1 MLKTQKITLFLLRIS
16 MGWLFFYAGIT
27 KILNPEWSAAGYLSN
42 PQMFPDF
49 YAWLLSPSVLPIVNI
64 LNEWGLTLIGV
75 ALILG
80 AFVRTAS
87 ILGAAMMILYY
98 LPILAFPYPNT
109 HSYIVDDH
117 IIYALA
123 LLVLAAFHAGRVW
136 GLEHKYWGL
145 RK

>member
-1 MLKTQKITLFLLRIS
+1 MSQLQKICLFLLRIS
-16 MGWLFFYAGIT
+16 LGVLFFYAGIT
-27 KILNPEWSAAGYLSN
+27 KILNPEWTAAGYLAD
-42 PQMFPDF
+42 PAMFKGF
-49 YAWLLSPSVLPIVNI
+49 YAWLASESVLPIVDM
-64 LNEWGLTLIGV
+64 LNKWGLTLIGT

-87 ILGAAMMILYY
+87 ILGAAMMALYY
-98 LPILAFPYPNT
+98 FPILNFPYPNE

-117 IIYALA
+117 IVYALA